1 MALKELFG
9 SRFGHLVVVDRLP
22 NAKDGT
28 ARWMCLCDCGQSRA
42 ISGTGLR
49 AGRNK
54 SCGCASPLFTSDS
67 TKTHG
72 MSGTRTYRIWRG
84 MLSRCSD
91 VAKGKTR
98 RNYFDKGIRVCEQ
111 WATFERFFSDM
122 GEAKSGM
129 TLDRIDGRLG
139 YSKENCRWA
148 TPREQANNMATNV
161 VLHHNGKSMSVAM
174 WAREIGVKQNT
185 LTYRIRRGTPVDR
198 ALRPST

>member
-1 MALKELFG
+1 
-9 SRFGHLVVVDRLP
+9 
-22 NAKDGT
+22 
-28 ARWMCLCDCGQSRA
+28 
-42 ISGTGLR
+42 
-49 AGRNK
+49 
-54 SCGCASPLFTSDS
+54 
-67 TKTHG
+67 
-72 MSGTRTYRIWRG
+72 
-84 MLSRCSD
+84 
-91 VAKGKTR
+91 
-98 RNYFDKGIRVCEQ
+98 
-111 WATFERFFSDM
+111 
-122 GEAKSGM
+122 M

>member
-9 SRFGHLVVVDRLP
+9 SRFGRLVVVDRLP

-28 ARWMCLCDCGQSRA
+28 AMWACLCDCGESRA
-42 ISGTGLR
+42 ISGTHLR

-54 SCGCASPLFTSDS
+54 SCGCASPLFTTDS

-84 MLSRCSD
+84 MLARCSD

-98 RNYFDKGIRVCEQ
+98 KNYFEKGVRVCERWMEFDQ
-111 WATFERFFSDM
+111 FFADM

-129 TLDRIDGRLG
+129 TLDRIDGLLG
-139 YSKENCRWA
+139 YEKENCRWA
-148 TPREQANNMATNV
+148 TPREQANNMASNV
-161 VLHHNGKSMSVAM
+161 VLHHDGKAMSVAM
-174 WAREIGVKQNT
+174 WAREIGVKPNT
-185 LTYRIRRGTPVDR
+185 LTYRIRRGMPLGR
-198 ALRPST
+198 ALQAAT